1 MEYIIFFIAMVSLIY
16 GANLIII
23 QSEKIALY
31 FNISS
36 FVIGATLIGLG
47 TSLPEMA
54 ASITATLNDKS
65 DLAIS
70 NVLGSNTINISLILG
85 TIFFLAHN
93 VNPKRDIFR
102 YDSAWILIPPI
113 FFVVTSFDG
122 VISRLDGIVLLFMMI
137 AYLIFLKTDAKTFED
152 AIDTD
157 IVKEKF
163 DWLRSSL
170 FLVLGFIFVIL
181 GAKYTITSASQIARD
196 LGTSEWIIGLL
207 LIAFGTSL
215 PELVVSIMAIKKK
228 NIDMAIGNIIGSNV
242 ANIAV
247 VLGASAIVHPLY
259 INILENSYDIL
270 CMFASAIL
278 LIFISANKFYNKSSA
293 ILLFSILLLMIA
305 HSLNAFSV

>member
-1 MEYIIFFIAMVSLIY
+1 MEYLIFLISMVSLIY

-54 ASITATLNDKS
+54 TSITAALDNKS

-70 NVLGSNTINISLILG
+70 NVLGSNTVNISLILG
-85 TIFFLAHN
+85 AIFFLAHN
-93 VNPKRDIFR
+93 VSPKRDIFR
-102 YDSAWILIPPI
+102 YDSAWIIIPPI
-113 FFVVTSFDG
+113 FFLVVSYDG
-122 VISRLDGIVLLFMMI
+122 IISRFDGIVLLFTMI

-152 AIDTD
+152 AIDSD

-163 DWLRSSL
+163 DWLRSGL
-170 FLVLGFIFVIL
+170 FLLLGFIFVII
-181 GAKYTITSASQIARD
+181 GAKYTISSASQIARD
-196 LGTSEWIIGLL
+196 LGTSEWIIGLF
-207 LIAFGTSL
+207 LIALGTSL
-215 PELVVSIMAIKKK
+215 PELVVSILAIKKK

-259 INILENSYDIL
+259 INILKNSYDIL
-270 CMFASAIL
+270 CMFISAVL
-278 LIFISANKFYNKSSA
+278 LVFISANKFYNKSSA
-293 ILLFSILLLMIA
+293 ILLFSILLLMIT
-305 HSLNAFSV
+305 HSISAFSM